1 MELGS
6 INSLRLTG
14 SDISA
19 VGLDFSAWM
28 QFVEPSARKTE
39 RVIVSFMIGE
49 KIGAERLNSFLDL
62 GPPFSYIA
70 LGTAVGFAGSS
81 SSETFGTLICRK
93 KPREFNAHRDGKRF
107 IVKAGDLLTAFLSLD
122 SAFSAENDVGDLIHQ
137 ELVMISILASIRAAR
152 SWSVS
157 A

>member
-19 VGLDFSAWM
+19 VDLDFSAWM
-28 QFVEPSARKTE
+28 QFVEPSTRKTE

-49 KIGAERLNSFLDL
+49 KIGAERLKSFLDL

-81 SSETFGTLICRK
+81 SSETADT
-93 KPREFNAHRDGKRF
+93 
-107 IVKAGDLLTAFLSLD
+107 
-122 SAFSAENDVGDLIHQ
+122 
-137 ELVMISILASIRAAR
+137 
-152 SWSVS
+152 
-157 A
+157 

>member
-1 MELGS
+1 
-6 INSLRLTG
+6 
-14 SDISA
+14 
-19 VGLDFSAWM
+19 M
-28 QFVEPSARKTE
+28 QFVEPSTRKTE

-81 SSETFGTLICRK
+81 SSETSGTLICRK
-93 KPREFNAHRDGKRF
+93 KPREFNAQREGKRF
-107 IVKAGDLLTAFLSLD
+107 IVKADDLLTAFLSL
-122 SAFSAENDVGDLIHQ
+122 ERDVT
-137 ELVMISILASIRAAR
+137 ELKGANGNAR
-152 SWSVS
+152 RQNV

>member
-81 SSETFGTLICRK
+81 SSETSDTLICRK
-93 KPREFNAHRDGKRF
+93 KPRKFNAHRDGKRF
-107 IVKAGDLLTAFLSLD
+107 IVKADDLLTAFLSLD
-122 SAFSAENDVGDLIHQ
+122 SAFSAEMTL
-137 ELVMISILASIRAAR
+137 EILYIKN
-152 SWSVS
+152 W
-157 A
+157 

>member
-1 MELGS
+1 VELGS

-81 SSETFGTLICRK
+81 SSETSDTLICRK

-107 IVKAGDLLTAFLSLD
+107 IVKADDLLTAFLSLD
-122 SAFSAENDVGDLIHQ
+122 SAFSAEMTL
-137 ELVMISILASIRAAR
+137 EILYIKN
-152 SWSVS
+152 W
-157 A
+157 